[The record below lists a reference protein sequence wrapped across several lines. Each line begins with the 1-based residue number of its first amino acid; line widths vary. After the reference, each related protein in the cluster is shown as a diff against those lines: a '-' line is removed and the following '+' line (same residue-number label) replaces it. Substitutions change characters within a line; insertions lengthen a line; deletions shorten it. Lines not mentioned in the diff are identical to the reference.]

1 MTLKWKLFCIVN
13 YVFII
18 FYFILLILTLRYIVE
33 VVPGDA
39 ESGIVS
45 QIIVIL
51 LVFIINSF
59 LNVYIFHKH
68 LPGKPFS
75 SHFNIFYIIS
85 TILFAI
91 CLVLCL
97 FILSRDMNMAMK
109 EAPSDG
115 STIFLQ
121 ILFFSN
127 FFLGLFILINQFLIK
142 KAIDKNYRNSLN
154 NQIED
159 IGN

>member
-51 LVFIINSF
+51 LLEIVQQ
-59 LNVYIFHKH
+59 FH
-68 LPGKPFS
+68 
-75 SHFNIFYIIS
+75 
-85 TILFAI
+85 TA
-91 CLVLCL
+91 
-97 FILSRDMNMAMK
+97 RT
-109 EAPSDG
+109 E
-115 STIFLQ
+115 
-121 ILFFSN
+121 
-127 FFLGLFILINQFLIK
+127 
-142 KAIDKNYRNSLN
+142 
-154 NQIED
+154 
-159 IGN
+159 